1 MQQIFGGRVALYS
14 PQHNEVYEIN
24 VFCAEMFSLLFL
36 VVTRF
41 QCPIKALNVACSIG
55 QWLFIILDTEV
66 FKYNF

>member
-14 PQHNEVYEIN
+14 PQHNKVYEIN

-41 QCPIKALNVACSIG
+41 QCPIKALSVAYSVG
-55 QWLFIILDTEV
+55 Q
-66 FKYNF
+66 